1 MSEQNDKP
9 AGILSAAEIEAMR
22 TRVADPRNAPRLLG
36 DAIRLL
42 AHLDAHL
49 DAVAPTPGE
58 VDAEA
63 RAEVHA
69 DFAGGLSVCSKP
81 GAVTKDVDRITCPL
95 CLRKMFNT
103 ATDDADEMRKRV
115 EALVEDVEQARAEGA
130 RVEREACACAV
141 ETYGKPPAWIP
152 ADVAN
157 SIADKLRAR
166 GVR

>member
-9 AGILSAAEIEAMR
+9 AGILGAAERERIKAILCFER
-22 TRVADPRNAPRLLG
+22 KISLD
-36 DAIRLL
+36 DAHDLL
-42 AHLDAHL
+42 AHIDAL
-49 DAVAPTPGE
+49 TPPPGE